1 MSLSRN
7 DKTQNSTTNFA
18 CLSAP
23 YWHYA
28 LIFWSEKFWT
38 LEQQTR
44 KVERVEVAIA
54 LQVILA
60 MPIDEKP
67 PV

>member
-1 MSLSRN
+1 MRTTKPKN
-7 DKTQNSTTNFA
+7 NTTNSA

-23 YWHYA
+23 CWHYA

-38 LEQQTR
+38 LELQTR

-60 MPIDEKP
+60 MPIDEEL